1 MITNVRIGVCN
12 RNGLQAVYVSALSV
26 VSNYT
31 VMREK
36 VSVVP
41 SPNLICYPLGC
52 EQFSIS
58 YSKIVKILDYM
69 LCPLLGVHMDTSEKY
84 GDVTH
89 LLMPSN

>member
-1 MITNVRIGVCN
+1 M
-12 RNGLQAVYVSALSV
+12 YVSALSV

-31 VMREK
+31 IIREK
-36 VSVVP
+36 VSVDL
-41 SPNLICYPLGC
+41 SPNLICYPFGC
-52 EQFSIS
+52 KQFSVS

-84 GDVTH
+84 DDVTH